1 MAVKT
6 TIPAWP
12 HRPLDPHQLHS
23 TLYSVSAGMCDE
35 VKEEINPQPPGQPL
49 PQATLSE
56 ASLLLSEAPLVH
68 RLGHRSLGARA
79 PATALSG
86 AALPCKEMS
95 LPYSQGHQ
103 SQVKGRRAPGAQPG
117 GQGGAR
123 SLGGEAERPGKGRT
137 SRGRLQSGHTDQ
149 PASRIP
155 AWAVRA
161 AATHP

>member
-1 MAVKT
+1 
-6 TIPAWP
+6 
-12 HRPLDPHQLHS
+12 
-23 TLYSVSAGMCDE
+23 MCEE

-56 ASLLLSEAPLVH
+56 ASLLLLEALLVH
-68 RLGHRSLGARA
+68 RFGHRSLGARVS
-79 PATALSG
+79 ATALSG
-86 AALPCKEMS
+86 AALSCKEMS

-103 SQVKGRRAPGAQPG
+103 SQVKGPARASLVEPS

-123 SLGGEAERPGKGRT
+123 SRQGEAETPGKGST
-137 SRGRLQSGHTDQ
+137 SRGRLQSGREDL

-155 AWAVRA
+155 AWAVRV